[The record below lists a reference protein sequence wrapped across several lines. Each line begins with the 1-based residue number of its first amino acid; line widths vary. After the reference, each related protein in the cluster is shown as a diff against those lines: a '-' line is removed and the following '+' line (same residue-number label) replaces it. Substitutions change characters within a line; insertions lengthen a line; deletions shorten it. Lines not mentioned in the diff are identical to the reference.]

1 MEEIVPIRN
10 WNQIYR
16 VTILNFY
23 YFLQWVTIP
32 TKKIKNSLNLSPIIK
47 ETISW
52 NKWWRPLSC
61 QANPPFCLCPTPM
74 RTISNIRV
82 TLSTTTSRSQPR
94 TPRRSLFSSTG
105 SMASEEIQAI
115 LQSISP
121 RHFLASTST
130 RLTSSTMENQVESA
144 EATYIHTISLLNKPK
159 PLSSIFWKNSKKN
172 LKSSWLDRV

>member
-1 MEEIVPIRN
+1 MEEIVSVRN
-10 WNQIYR
+10 WNQIYL

-32 TKKIKNSLNLSPIIK
+32 TKKIKNTSNLSLIIK

-61 QANPPFCLCPTPM
+61 QANPPSCLCPTPM
-74 RTISNIRV
+74 RTISNIRT
-82 TLSTTTSRSQPR
+82 TLSTTTSRNQPK
-94 TPRRSLFSSTG
+94 TPRLSLFSSTD
-105 SMASEEIQAI
+105 SMASEAIPAI
-115 LQSISP
+115 LPSISP
-121 RHFLASTST
+121 RPFLESTSI
-130 RLTSSTMENQVESA
+130 RLTSSTMENQVEIA
-144 EATYIHTISLLNKPK
+144 EDTSIPTTSLLSKPK